1 MIELIVQFTL
11 SIHDTA
17 YVMFFYNISLMC
29 PDMDLELSI
38 HKETAYSD
46 GSFHTEISQI
56 STFFNFS

>member
-1 MIELIVQFTL
+1 M
-11 SIHDTA
+11 
-17 YVMFFYNISLMC
+17 MCFYKISLMC

-56 STFFNFS
+56 STFLSFFFVNF